1 MRQGCSRSRQ
11 VTNTW
16 TECSQVVCS
25 TAFWFTFFSVWK
37 KSQTVGKRYKFTRSS
52 TDPDQSKCAIGVKMP
67 LIIGQNSENPK
78 PLFFFFFVAK
88 KLPNFYPSW
97 YINTRSDT
105 SCETLIQTVL
115 PNMCRGCGRDG
126 NSLAMNLQQPPFS
139 HWCNQTWAWRRL
151 AVWFNCNR
159 NTTLLRTCQRLH
171 QLFDGTISAPYH

>member
-25 TAFWFTFFSVWK
+25 TAFWFTFFSVRK

-78 PLFFFFFVAK
+78 PLFFFFLWQKNNQTFTH
-88 KLPNFYPSW
+88 L
-97 YINTRSDT
+97 D
-105 SCETLIQTVL
+105 TLIPDQTHLVK
-115 PNMCRGCGRDG
+115 
-126 NSLAMNLQQPPFS
+126 
-139 HWCNQTWAWRRL
+139 HWSKQFCQTCVGDVEGMATPWLWIY
-151 AVWFNCNR
+151 NNR
-159 NTTLLRTCQRLH
+159 HSRTGAIRH
-171 QLFDGTISAPYH
+171 EPDED